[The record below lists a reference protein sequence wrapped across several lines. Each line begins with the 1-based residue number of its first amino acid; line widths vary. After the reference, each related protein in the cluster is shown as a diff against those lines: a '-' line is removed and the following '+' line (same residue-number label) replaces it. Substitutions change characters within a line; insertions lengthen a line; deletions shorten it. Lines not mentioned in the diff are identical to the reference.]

1 MTSALLRSGGRLWR
15 AGFWICLTG
24 AAVLALL
31 PKPPRLPLDRF
42 GDKFEH
48 MLAFAVLAGLAQ
60 LAFPRISRLWLWL
73 WLSLFGAGIELAQA
87 IPPLHR
93 DSSLADWVVDSVV
106 AALVL
111 ALPLLLLRPRSAATV
126 KG

>member
-1 MTSALLRSGGRLWR
+1 M
-15 AGFWICLTG
+15 TG

-31 PKPPRLPLDRF
+31 PKPPRLPVDRF